1 MMDPRSGSTDGIKE
15 RTKNSSCQGLEDL
28 LRVAFKILMDG
39 FVMCHQNVK
48 DENHDT
54 LTNCAGHCLHQA

>member
-39 FVMCHQNVK
+39 FVMCHQNVSMK
-48 DENHDT
+48 IT
-54 LTNCAGHCLHQA
+54 TP